1 MKKIILPIL
10 ISLLLTS
17 CGKSIE
23 EEMFYDF
30 INDRTIENIN
40 MSADDL
46 DFKIISLEKIG
57 EILAKDS
64 ISDYS
69 ESIIVLSKSLNTS
82 SEKIAKT
89 LKKINAGDQELK
101 KAIRDKSIKSKIDKR
116 YGPLYQEKID
126 NSKKITGLYEKQLK
140 IEENKSKELQSL
152 LEKTKSRLDLFNNE
166 PEKILGSKYEVTYSI
181 YMPDTKLTN
190 TLKGLAFTNP
200 DNTQFIGFTM

>member
-30 INDRTIENIN
+30 INDRTIEAIN
-40 MSADDL
+40 MSIDDL
-46 DFKIISLEKIG
+46 DFKIVSLEKTG

-69 ESIIVLSKSLNTS
+69 ESIIVLSKSLNS
-82 SEKIAKT
+82 SNDKIAKT
-89 LKKINAGDQELK
+89 LKDIKANNQEIK
-101 KAIRDKSIKSKIDKR
+101 KAIKNKSIKSKINKS

-126 NSKKITGLYEKQLK
+126 NLKEIIGLYEEQLK
-140 IEENKSKELQSL
+140 SEENISKELQSL
-152 LEKTKSRLDLFNNE
+152 LEKIKSRLDLFNNQ
-166 PEKILGSKYEVTYSI
+166 PEKLLGSKYEVTYSM

-190 TLKGLAFTNP
+190 TFKGLAFTNP
-200 DNTQFIGFTM
+200 DNTQFIGLTE

>member
-23 EEMFYDF
+23 EQMFYDF

-46 DFKIISLEKIG
+46 DFKIISLEKTG
-57 EILAKDS
+57 EMLAKDS
-64 ISDYS
+64 ISGY
-69 ESIIVLSKSLNTS
+69 SKSIVVLETGLES
-82 SEKIAKT
+82 RRIKIEKT
-89 LKKINAGDQELK
+89 LKEIKDSKIKLK
-101 KAIRDKSIKSKIDKR
+101 KTIKDKSKSNDSYR
-116 YGPLYQEKID
+116 TSLYTQLID
-126 NSKKITGLYEKQLK
+126 NLKKGITLK
-140 IEENKSKELQSL
+140 EEIITINENKSKELQSL

-166 PEKILGSKYEVTYSI
+166 PEKILGSKYEVSYSI

-190 TLKGLAFTNP
+190 TFKGLAFTNP
-200 DNTQFIGFTM
+200 DNTQFIGIEL